1 MKNSPAAVTVR
12 VVLILG
18 LLGIAIFPFYWMVVT
33 ALTTDD
39 RLFGESAQVLPD
51 LARLGVFSDVLGAG
65 SVRTWLT
72 NSAIVAGGT
81 TVITIAFSVTA
92 AYALSRF
99 RFKGKAITGIGLF
112 VTQMLPEALLVVPLF
127 GICRTVNLLDTL
139 PALILANTAFTVPIV
154 TFVLKNA
161 IDAVP
166 HELDEAGR
174 IDGCSRFA
182 VLRRVILPVI
192 APSLAAAAVLAFF
205 HGWNEYVFAV
215 TFISSE
221 ELRVAS
227 VGLASFVG
235 ELATPIQS
243 VMAVAVMYTLPAVAF
258 YLLLQRFIV
267 SGMTA
272 GSVKG

>member
-33 ALTTDD
+33 ALTSDG

-127 GICRTVNLLDTL
+127 GIFRTINLLDTL
-139 PALILANTAFTVPIV
+139 PVLILANTAFTVPIV

>member
-33 ALTTDD
+33 ALTSDG

-65 SVRTWLT
+65 SVRSWLT

-81 TVITIAFSVTA
+81 TVLTIAISVTA

-127 GICRTVNLLDTL
+127 GIFRAVNLLDTL
-139 PALILANTAFTVPIV
+139 PVLILANTAFTVPIV